1 MSILQSYIND
11 LTVQNEELVKVTVEL
26 EQDANSRVS
35 LLESKL
41 QKTASALKVFT
52 LYFVIDKSCNILTSF
67 ILGCNQ
73 HCILASRRF
82 FFSAFFCCSL
92 LDLIKSNNFN
102 P

>member
-52 LYFVIDKSCNILTSF
+52 L
-67 ILGCNQ
+67 
-73 HCILASRRF
+73 
-82 FFSAFFCCSL
+82 
-92 LDLIKSNNFN
+92 
-102 P
+102 